1 MGFTACPVLS
11 AALCTAAK
19 GLCGSSFLHR
29 RTLLQSKG
37 TALSIFVLCNRS
49 HKGISS
55 FWNEPDESIKHWN
68 SATISQAPDS
78 QMLDGCFH
86 WLEELIVFSH
96 HLSFLSGSCS
106 ASFSDHCIFT
116 FYVKRQIKMKNVC
129 FLKMS
134 NEAWRDVSAV
144 ESIKYSCR
152 GCKVQLTP
160 SCRSR
165 SRTSSSLSWP
175 PRVPITHAHNF
186 TQIHNFKN

>member
-1 MGFTACPVLS
+1 MGFTACPVPS

-19 GLCGSSFLHR
+19 GLRGSSFLHR
-29 RTLLQSKG
+29 STLLQSKG
-37 TALSIFVLCNRS
+37 TALSIFVLCSRS
-49 HKGISS
+49 HKG
-55 FWNEPDESIKHWN
+55 IKHWN

-78 QMLDGCFH
+78 QMLAGCFH

-96 HLSFLSGSCS
+96 HLSFLSGPCS

-129 FLKMS
+129 FLKKS

-152 GCKVQLTP
+152 GCKVQLSP
-160 SCRSR
+160 SCRSS

-175 PRVPITHAHNF
+175 PRVPITRAHNF